1 VIQRLANAHDFIV
14 WLPKYAGRRTRMNCP
29 PASGNSRHLA
39 WAFLAD
45 APVLIRAEATSSLD
59 SHSPEA
65 DLHFDGTSVFAVR
78 TLDRISVFDHGRGSA
93 RGGREIWP
101 ERETAAQYP
110 RVARRNETMGVTA
123 TLSAFTAG
131 IRLDALPPEV
141 VTRARFLVL
150 DLVGNIVR
158 ARHDAESTAS
168 FLAATRSMGMASGN
182 SGVFGDAAR
191 YTPAG
196 AAFLNGAL
204 AHSLDFDDT
213 HAAGSLHPGA
223 PVIPAALAA
232 GEMVGASGADVLAA
246 IIAGYEMTCRVALAL
261 PAGEHYD
268 RGYHPT
274 ATCGAFGAAA
284 AAARVFG
291 LNADGVGSALGT
303 VLSQAAGSLQFLANG
318 AWTKR
323 FQVGWAALNGL
334 MAATLVG
341 EGFKGASEALEGRH
355 GFMRA
360 YAPKPSPER
369 TVQDLGAVWELMNT
383 AVKPYPSCRYG
394 HAGIDAALALRAAN
408 DLKPSEITSVRLG
421 LPRSGMLLIGAPA
434 YKKANPE
441 NVVDGQFSGPF
452 VISAALTTGAMNWD
466 SYELLNDPTVR
477 ALLPKVECAFDPEIE
492 AEFPTNMSG
501 KLTIEARGQRFEQ
514 KVVVPKGEPGNFLT
528 EAELRAKFSGLTGT
542 VLGTDRAAALASA
555 VLAID
560 VTSSVSSLVRLA
572 APLMSARL
580 AGE

>member
-1 VIQRLANAHDFIV
+1 
-14 WLPKYAGRRTRMNCP
+14 M
-29 PASGNSRHLA
+29 
-39 WAFLAD
+39 
-45 APVLIRAEATSSLD
+45 
-59 SHSPEA
+59 
-65 DLHFDGTSVFAVR
+65 
-78 TLDRISVFDHGRGSA
+78 
-93 RGGREIWP
+93 
-101 ERETAAQYP
+101 AA
-110 RVARRNETMGVTA
+110 
-123 TLSAFTAG
+123 
-131 IRLDALPPEV
+131 
-141 VTRARFLVL
+141 
-150 DLVGNIVR
+150 
-158 ARHDAESTAS
+158 
-168 FLAATRSMGMASGN
+168 GN

-232 GEMVGASGADVLAA
+232 GEMVGATGADVLAA
-246 IIAGYEMTCRVALAL
+246 IIAGYEITCRVALAL

-284 AAARVFG
+284 AAARVFH
-291 LNADGVGSALGT
+291 LDADGVANALGT
-303 VLSQAAGSLQFLANG
+303 VLSQTAGSLQFLANG

-323 FQVGWAALNGL
+323 FQVGWAGLNGL
-334 MAATLVG
+334 MAATLVR
-341 EGFKGASEALEGRH
+341 EGFKGASEALEGKH

-360 YAPKPSPER
+360 YAPNPTPER
-369 TVQDLGAVWELMNT
+369 ALQNLGEMWELMNT

-408 DLKPSEITSVRLG
+408 DIRPSEITRVRLG
-421 LPRSGMLLIGAPA
+421 LSKSGMLLIGEPA
-434 YKKANPE
+434 EKKANPQ

-452 VISAALTTGAMNWD
+452 VISSALATGAMGWD
-466 SYELLNDPTVR
+466 SYGLLNDPVVR
-477 ALLPKVECAFDPEIE
+477 SLLPRVECAFDPEIE

-501 KLTIEARGQRFEQ
+501 KLTIEARGRTFEQ
-514 KVVVPKGEPGNFLT
+514 KVVVPKGEPTNFLS
-528 EAELRAKFSGLTGT
+528 ESELRAKFAGLTDA
-542 VLGTDRAAALASA
+542 VLGADRAAVLASN
-555 VLAID
+555 LLTID
-560 VTSSVSSLVRLA
+560 TTVDVSGLMRLA